1 MGYTYSGDAVL
12 GVSLNVNTPKPLDIR
27 AVVNSTVDLYSIP
40 EQTAYVGM
48 TVANIAD
55 GNIYMLVDKS
65 NINNKSGWRASYE
78 SIQIIACTA
87 EEYKQWLDNTEIN
100 GEIFTPKEES
110 LPFIHANTYYYLYE
124 DSGIIGE
131 NGELVKD
138 SQNYYVTKSWIEEQ
152 LSTKANAENI
162 NTSITSINNDITDLK
177 DRVLKLEN
185 LPESIETLSKN
196 LSENYYDKNYIEE
209 TYYNKESINTSIDS
223 INTDI
228 NNKLEDYVTKESLR
242 GDSETEEDDFI
253 FVTQSK
259 YNQDYQITSE
269 NIGTLQTNVQN
280 LQTSSDILSNQI
292 EENSETLNSL
302 PKHIS
307 ISADEYEK
315 LQTKDDNTYYYIQQP
330 EGDYGWVTIAYLK
343 ANYQNQIDELTLQ
356 INELRQEIEKLK
368 NPSES

>member
-27 AVVNSTVDLYSIP
+27 AVVNSTQDLYEIP
-40 EQTAYVGM
+40 SSTAYIGM

-55 GNIYMLVDKS
+55 GNIYMLIDKS

-78 SIQIIACTA
+78 SIQIITCTA
-87 EEYKQWLDNTEIN
+87 DEYKTWLENTEIN
-100 GEIFTPKEES
+100 GEIFSPKEES
-110 LPFIHANTYYYLYE
+110 LPFIHANTYYYIYE
-124 DSGIIGE
+124 ESGIINEDGNVE
-131 NGELVKD
+131 D

-152 LSTKANAENI
+152 LSTKANSGDV
-162 NTSITSINNDITDLK
+162 NTSITNINSRIDL
-177 DRVLKLEN
+177 LTEN
-185 LPESIETLSKN
+185 ISKFESLPENIKTLSTN

-209 TYYNKESINTSIDS
+209 TYYNKESIDTS
-223 INTDI
+223 INTI
-228 NNKLEDYVTKESLR
+228 NNNINDKLEDYVTKESLR
-242 GDSETEEDDFI
+242 GDSTTEEDDFI

-259 YNQDYQITSE
+259 YNQDYQTTSE

-343 ANYQNQIDELTLQ
+343 ANYQNQIDELTSQ